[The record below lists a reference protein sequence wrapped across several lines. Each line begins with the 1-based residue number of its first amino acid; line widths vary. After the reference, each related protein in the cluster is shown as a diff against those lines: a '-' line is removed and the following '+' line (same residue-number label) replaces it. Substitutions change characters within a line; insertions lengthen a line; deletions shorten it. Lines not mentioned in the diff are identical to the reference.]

1 MNDVFEDLGKKI
13 GETAEAVT
21 NKASEIIELQKI
33 KNQMNTLRK
42 SNSRDFTDLGK
53 MVYAKYKTGGTIDA
67 DSMALCEA
75 ISERIAKISEFE
87 MSAADVRGAVTC
99 PACKKH
105 VEKGMVYCPYCG
117 DKVPADAWKTEVH
130 EKVKE
135 KAEDIKA
142 KAADVKEDIKA
153 KAADVKDAV
162 KDVAADAKD
171 IANEAAADVKD
182 AMNDAKDAVNHVAED
197 MEDAASEETTKRSE

>member
-142 KAADVKEDIKA
+142 KAADVK
-153 KAADVKDAV
+153 DV
-162 KDVAADAKD
+162 
-171 IANEAAADVKD
+171 ANEAAADVKD
-182 AMNDAKDAVNHVAED
+182 AMNDAKDAVKNAVNHVAED

>member
-142 KAADVKEDIKA
+142 KAADVK
-153 KAADVKDAV
+153 DAV

-182 AMNDAKDAVNHVAED
+182 AMNDAKDAVKNAVNHVAED

>member
-153 KAADVKDAV
+153 KAADVKDV
-162 KDVAADAKD
+162 
-171 IANEAAADVKD
+171 ANEAAADVKD
-182 AMNDAKDAVNHVAED
+182 AMNDAKDAVKNAVNHVAED

>member
-21 NKASEIIELQKI
+21 NKASEIIELRKI

-99 PACKKH
+99 PTCKKH

-153 KAADVKDAV
+153 KAADVKDV
-162 KDVAADAKD
+162 
-171 IANEAAADVKD
+171 ANEAAADVKD
-182 AMNDAKDAVNHVAED
+182 AMNDAKDAVKNAVNHVAED